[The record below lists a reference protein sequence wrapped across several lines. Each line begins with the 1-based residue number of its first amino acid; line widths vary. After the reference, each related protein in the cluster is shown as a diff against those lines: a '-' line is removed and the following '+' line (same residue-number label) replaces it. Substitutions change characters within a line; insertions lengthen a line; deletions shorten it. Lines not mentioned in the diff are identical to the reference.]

1 MNPTYS
7 IKSVKDFVD
16 IATES
21 NIDLILADFKNFI
34 MLTISNSQLISDKT
48 TFNWVD
54 DGKNDVILDCTKNNW
69 TKEEVD
75 SLAQNIKSSYSY
87 SEEYID
93 ETDHNISVSI
103 NNRKINT
110 KSQVVF
116 DLPKAKTI

>member
-21 NIDLILADFKNFI
+21 NIDLMLADFRNFI
-34 MLTISNSQLISDKT
+34 MLSISNSQLVSDKT

-69 TKEEVD
+69 TKDEVD

-93 ETDHNISVSI
+93 ETGHNISVSI

-110 KSQVVF
+110 KGQVVF
-116 DLPKAKTI
+116 DLPNIKTI